1 MGAPA
6 TPLGYGLYFI
16 DVLACLLFCI
26 TLALAGARFGH
37 EDSVAIELPELGRPG
52 APGAVVDAASIAVR
66 GQGDRLELF
75 YRDEPIGL
83 EALERELRR
92 DTPPAVVV
100 RAEASGLSRVIALA
114 HAAGVRDIQ
123 IAYETSFEIGEGR

>member
-1 MGAPA
+1 MSAPT

-37 EDSVAIELPELGRPG
+37 EDSVAIELPELDRRG
-52 APGAVVDAASIAVR
+52 APGAAVDAVSIAVR

-75 YRDEPIGL
+75 YRDEPIAID
-83 EALERELRR
+83 ALERLLRS
-92 DTPPAVVV
+92 DPPPAVVV
-100 RAEASGLSRVIALA
+100 RAEATGLSRVIALA
-114 HAAGVRDIQ
+114 HAAGVPDIR
-123 IAYETSFEIGEGR
+123 IAYETSLETGKER